1 MKFNPERDQ
10 RRSIRLK
17 GYDYREAEDYFV
29 TICAR
34 NRECLFGEI
43 TEGELRLND
52 RGKIV
57 RKEWVRTAVLRP
69 YVELDSFIVM
79 PNHIHGVIVL
89 VGAGPHACPEQGHPR
104 ADMPANNP
112 AVRLGQPQGVAPTLS
127 LPDVVHRFK
136 TLTTKR
142 YADGVKRFGW
152 VSFPNRLW
160 QRNYY
165 EHVIRDEES
174 LNRIRKYI
182 LDNPVQWAFDRENP
196 AATTPEAE
204 NAWQA

>member
-1 MKFNPERDQ
+1 MKFNSERDQ

-43 TEGELRLND
+43 TEGELRFND

-79 PNHIHGVIVL
+79 PNHIHGIICIL
-89 VGAGPHACPEQGHPR
+89 EGGRGTARRAPTSGRFGHPI
-104 ADMPANNP
+104 PC
-112 AVRLGQPQGVAPTLS
+112 S
-127 LPDVVHRFK
+127 LPTIIGAFK
-136 TLTTKR
+136 SACTRRINEMEKTT
-142 YADGVKRFGW
+142 GV
-152 VSFPNRLW
+152 LW
-160 QRNYY
+160 QRNY
-165 EHVIRDEES
+165 
-174 LNRIRKYI
+174 
-182 LDNPVQWAFDRENP
+182 
-196 AATTPEAE
+196 
-204 NAWQA
+204 

>member
-57 RKEWVRTAVLRP
+57 QKEWVRTAVLRP

-79 PNHIHGVIVL
+79 PTIFTELFVFSTV
-89 VGAGPHACPEQGHPR
+89 VGARR
-104 ADMPANNP
+104 AVPL
-112 AVRLGQPQGVAPTLS
+112 R
-127 LPDVVHRFK
+127 PDG
-136 TLTTKR
+136 L
-142 YADGVKRFGW
+142 
-152 VSFPNRLW
+152 
-160 QRNYY
+160 
-165 EHVIRDEES
+165 VIRF
-174 LNRIRKYI
+174 
-182 LDNPVQWAFDRENP
+182 PVPYR
-196 AATTPEAE
+196 
-204 NAWQA
+204 

>member
-79 PNHIHGVIVL
+79 PNHIHGIICILEGGRGTARRPLRPDDLVIRFPVPYRRL
-89 VGAGPHACPEQGHPR
+89 SEHSNPRARGGLMKWKRQRASYGSGIIRSTLFAMNRNGTGFGNTLPTIPSVGAKIFTTQITGTRNAQDENRRFVSRGQAPR
-104 ADMPANNP
+104 
-112 AVRLGQPQGVAPTLS
+112 
-127 LPDVVHRFK
+127 H
-136 TLTTKR
+136 
-142 YADGVKRFGW
+142 
-152 VSFPNRLW
+152 
-160 QRNYY
+160 
-165 EHVIRDEES
+165 
-174 LNRIRKYI
+174 
-182 LDNPVQWAFDRENP
+182 
-196 AATTPEAE
+196 
-204 NAWQA
+204 